1 MCWTSRVVLIDLLLS
16 ARTQNEA
23 MCRPQA
29 DRVVVRKGK
38 RLMDR
43 LPDYA
48 ELDALAGM
56 TG

>member
-1 MCWTSRVVLIDLLLS
+1 
-16 ARTQNEA
+16 

-38 RLMDR
+38 RLIDR